1 MARKPISLAASD
13 TTRFMGNVLKLSVM
27 QFQADLGSTAVSPR
41 DTGRFRSNWFAQAGS
56 ASGKDTEAT
65 DQPQDDA
72 KELLRDIR
80 KPVHLTNNLDYAE
93 TITFGGTAVS
103 KDPNWFRQYF
113 SRQGQTVVD
122 DAVKAAERLI

>member
-1 MARKPISLAASD
+1 MAKKPIRLAAGD
-13 TTRFMGNVLKLSVM
+13 NKKFFDNVLKLSVM
-27 QFQADLGSTAVSPR
+27 QFQTDLGSTAVSPR

-56 ASGKDTEAT
+56 ASSEDTTAT
-65 DQPQDDA
+65 DRPQDDA
-72 KELLRDIR
+72 KDLPLNYKR
-80 KPVHLTNNLDYAE
+80 PVHLTNNLDYAE

-122 DAVKAAERLI
+122 DAVKVAERLI